1 MLVRW
6 KPFDEFFNLYR
17 DIDNL
22 FRRSIADITRELSEF
37 TSEQEFRW
45 PFAGLTVPVESFVDQ
60 GKLNLRLELP
70 GVDPKDV
77 EVNVSGNQ
85 LTVRGKKSFD
95 RKVEDKNYFH
105 REIAYGSFER
115 TIQLPEGVDV
125 DKIEATYHNGV
136 LEITMPAPAALEA
149 RKVEVKVLEAPK
161 AAAAK

>member
-22 FRRSIADITRELSEF
+22 FRRSIADISRELSEL

-45 PFAGLTVPVESFVDQ
+45 PFSGLTVPVESFVDQ

-77 EVNVSGNQ
+77 EVNVTGNQ
-85 LTVRGKKSFD
+85 LTVRGKKGFD

-149 RKVEVKVLEAPK
+149 KRVEVKLLEAPK